1 MSEFKTLDKPVKK
14 EKIHKWGV
22 YRKYSKTMA
31 KAVIETVKTANEF
44 NKTLRKVGKIT
55 KKVKKNTIAKRKQ
68 PKWEGHFLLTPYF
81 PGIAKIPQELYDKVK
96 ARSKGI
102 CEICGKEK
110 SEEVHHL
117 AGRRRIACM
126 ENLLDTSMKCHK
138 PPSGI
143 HANKE
148 IYEREMKK
156 MQDRYFAMGFTEDE
170 VRWLL
175 GTKSRRLF

>member
-1 MSEFKTLDKPVKK
+1 MLAIPKPVKK
-14 EKIHKWGV
+14 EKASSWGV
-22 YRKYSKTMA
+22 KRKYSKPKKFKKTM
-31 KAVIETVKTANEF
+31 VEVTGSFMN
-44 NKTLRKVGKIT
+44 NKSVMESLMHGPDYT
-55 KKVKKNTIAKRKQ
+55 KYSYL
-68 PKWEGHFLLTPYF
+68 FTPYY